1 MSQASFKSKISRA
14 LLRLPAWLLAL
25 SPWLAARAIM
35 GLDQAARG
43 SVVERAEA
51 MCNA

>member
-1 MSQASFKSKISRA
+1 MSRSASGKISRA

-25 SPWLAARAIM
+25 SPRIAARAIM